1 MVTPLIREP
10 RRFHF
15 TGQNLEKSG
24 CGVDIRADKSY
35 FIVMAEGEGDVV
47 KELHTVNGLGNAF
60 NVKHFVADLTV
71 WLEVDIWILTAGWTD
86 LIQLDFLKGTFSG
99 RCLLGFGSVGG
110 ETLDEFLQFLDL
122 FFLLL
127 IGFLHLLDHQLTGF
141 IPEIVVAGVKL
152 DFGII
157 NISDMGTDFVQEIT
171 VMGDNDN
178 GIVKVDQELFKPRV
192 SRSKWI

>member
-1 MVTPLIREP
+1 
-10 RRFHF
+10 
-15 TGQNLEKSG
+15 
-24 CGVDIRADKSY
+24 
-35 FIVMAEGEGDVV
+35 MAEGEGDVV

-127 IGFLHLLDHQLTGF
+127 IGFLHLAL
-141 IPEIVVAGVKL
+141 
-152 DFGII
+152 II
-157 NISDMGTDFVQEIT
+157 S
-171 VMGDNDN
+171 
-178 GIVKVDQELFKPRV
+178 
-192 SRSKWI
+192 

>member
-1 MVTPLIREP
+1 MAQGER
-10 RRFHF
+10 
-15 TGQNLEKSG
+15 
-24 CGVDIRADKSY
+24 DI
-35 FIVMAEGEGDVV
+35 V

-60 NVKHFVADLTV
+60 DVKYFVANFTV

-122 FFLLL
+122 FFLLFV
-127 IGFLHLLDHQLTGF
+127 GFLHLFDHQLTGF

-178 GIVKVDQELFKPRV
+178 GIVKVDQELFKPCDGIQIQVVGRLV
-192 SRSKWI
+192 

>member
-1 MVTPLIREP
+1 
-10 RRFHF
+10 
-15 TGQNLEKSG
+15 
-24 CGVDIRADKSY
+24 
-35 FIVMAEGEGDVV
+35 MAEGEGDVV

-60 NVKHFVADLTV
+60 NVKHFVANLTV

-122 FFLLL
+122 FFLLFVGL
-127 IGFLHLLDHQLTGF
+127 LHLFDHQLTGF
-141 IPEIVVAGVKL
+141 IPEIVVARVKL
-152 DFGII
+152 DLGII

-178 GIVKVDQELFKPRV
+178 GIVKVDQELFKPCDGIQIQVVGRLV
-192 SRSKWI
+192 